1 MGPQDAFVVG
11 LAVLSGWGLH
21 YKRKTAKAGTEFS
34 WAHGKH
40 VFLHESKEILHM
52 QGAANG

>member
-40 VFLHESKEILHM
+40 LFLHESKEILHM